1 MKNIYNGVQLNQ
13 YNKNLYHWCKNNK
26 KIEECEEW
34 QEGTA
39 DQLEDFETE

>member
-13 YNKNLYHWCKNNK
+13 YNKNLYHWCKNNE

-34 QEGTA
+34 QEI
-39 DQLEDFETE
+39 